1 MQARAQVLR
10 VEGGQV
16 WLKVADVG
24 GGCGRCDEPGG
35 CRSLQITQAFGAPKG
50 EFVLPLS
57 VPVQVGDRVLITI
70 PDGAPLSAALA
81 SYGLATVLL
90 VLGAAIGNGFAGSGE
105 GDLFAL
111 FGAGAGLAV
120 AWVLNRVLAR
130 SRNWRYRLRMELV
143 PATACVH
150 TLQASR

>member
-57 VPVQVGDRVLITI
+57 VLVQVGDRVLITI

-111 FGAGAGLAV
+111 VGAGAGLAV
-120 AWVLNRVLAR
+120 AWVLNRLLAR

>member
-35 CRSLQITQAFGAPKG
+35 CRSLQLTQAFGAPRG

-57 VPVQVGDRVLITI
+57 VPVQVGDRVLISI

-105 GDLFAL
+105 GDLFAVV
-111 FGAGAGLAV
+111 GAGAGLAV
-120 AWVLNRVLAR
+120 AWMLNRLLAR
-130 SRNWRYRLRMELV
+130 SRNWRYRLRMELA
-143 PATACVH
+143 PAAGCVH
-150 TLQASR
+150 ALQESR

>member
-57 VPVQVGDRVLITI
+57 VPVLVGDRVLITI

-90 VLGAAIGNGFAGSGE
+90 VLGAAIGNGFARSGE

-111 FGAGAGLAV
+111 VGAGAGLAV
-120 AWVLNRVLAR
+120 AWVLNRLLAR
-130 SRNWRYRLRMELV
+130 SRNWRYRLRMELA

>member
-1 MQARAQVLR
+1 MQARAEVLR

-35 CRSLQITQAFGAPKG
+35 CRSLQITQAFGAPRG

-57 VPVQVGDRVLITI
+57 VPVQVGDRVLISI

-90 VLGAAIGNGFAGSGE
+90 VLGAAIGNGLAESGAG
-105 GDLFAL
+105 DQFAL
-111 FGAGAGLAV
+111 AGAGAGLAL
-120 AWVLNRVLAR
+120 AWALNRLLAR
-130 SRNWRYRLRMELV
+130 SRNWRYRLRMELAPV
-143 PATACVH
+143 ADCVH
-150 TLQASR
+150 TLPESR